1 MWNWSEY
8 FFMISHDGNRKEK
21 TKSRVE
27 VDERKH
33 DISVHFV
40 FAIRKVD
47 DWRYNYENLT
57 KN

>member
-1 MWNWSEY
+1 
-8 FFMISHDGNRKEK
+8 MISHDGNRKEK

-47 DWRYNYENLT
+47 D
-57 KN
+57 